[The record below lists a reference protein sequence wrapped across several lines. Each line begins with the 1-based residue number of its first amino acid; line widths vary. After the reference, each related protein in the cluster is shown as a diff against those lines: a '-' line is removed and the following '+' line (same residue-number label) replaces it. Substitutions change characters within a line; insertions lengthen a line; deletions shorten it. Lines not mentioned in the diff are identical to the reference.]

1 METGSV
7 PAVCWRRGGV
17 APWSCAVQL
26 MERNSINR
34 VLVTGRSV
42 NKLLTSLKDVWKMAL
57 ELWRSPRGGDGA
69 LDACGLT
76 SLAQT
81 YAWPAALGS
90 FATSR
95 IPMDAVAASALV
107 VAGYP
112 WHLALTTRDCWDL
125 ACMHSSM
132 ASCVRCNDWPYALE
146 LFDALGTGCLGLRS
160 PNIISYNSLL
170 RSEPTWSSALRVF
183 QEVAEVGLRRS
194 SFTWTS
200 TLASVPWREAMQE
213 TNEPPHI
220 SGFTHVQPWREAVR
234 ALDESFG
241 PPRIPSHL
249 QVKVLAKSFEATCS
263 HAAGAWWIPDPSSPA
278 SRFAQASESGARY
291 VRWAKETWKEM
302 QDVEHCRMVPGV
314 RLYLP
319 SALQHGEL
327 CLEGPNSLQALVQ
340 KFQRLERLVVKGFRG
355 LEPPKSGISFETQ
368 FTKMDAYLAHLRGEL
383 NRSGR
388 CQLLEREVSSLEEVT
403 AAYSNAVAIVNC
415 CGLTAGTLAKDP
427 TMFAARGQT
436 VLVDAPEQT
445 SFFSL
450 QTGDQRPVYVLPQG
464 DGTVAVGGC
473 FLPEPRSPDASASRR
488 VPGREGGWQCPELD
502 QQLAEDILRDAQA
515 WCPAL
520 RGRPV
525 LRQPVD
531 LSGVR
536 PQTTFDRMVAP
547 PEVIHN
553 YGHGDVGV
561 ILSWGSAKEV
571 AEILLAMTQSKL

>member
-1 METGSV
+1 MMEVVVLG
-7 PAVCWRRGGV
+7 GGV
-17 APWSCAVQL
+17 
-26 MERNSINR
+26 I
-34 VLVTGRSV
+34 
-42 NKLLTSLKDVWKMAL
+42 
-57 ELWRSPRGGDGA
+57 
-69 LDACGLT
+69 GLT
-76 SLAQT
+76 T
-81 YAWPAALGS
+81 ALQ
-90 FATSR
+90 
-95 IPMDAVAASALV
+95 
-107 VAGYP
+107 
-112 WHLALTTRDCWDL
+112 
-125 ACMHSSM
+125 
-132 ASCVRCNDWPYALE
+132 
-146 LFDALGTGCLGLRS
+146 
-160 PNIISYNSLL
+160 LL
-170 RSEPTWSSALRVF
+170 R
-183 QEVAEVGLRRS
+183 
-194 SFTWTS
+194 
-200 TLASVPWREAMQE
+200 
-213 TNEPPHI
+213 
-220 SGFTHVQPWREAVR
+220 
-234 ALDESFG
+234 D
-241 PPRIPSHL
+241 PRIPSHL

-340 KFQRLERLVVKGFRG
+340 KFQRLDLAGASGAWPGAPVEVVKGFRG

-445 SFFSL
+445 S
-450 QTGDQRPVYVLPQG
+450 DQRPVYVLPQG

-473 FLPEPRSPDASASRR
+473 CLPEPRSPDASASRR

-502 QQLAEDILRDAQA
+502 QQLAEEILRDAQA

-525 LRQPVD
+525 LRQSV
-531 LSGVR
+531 GWR
-536 PQTTFDRMVAP
+536 PFRDPAARVERD
-547 PEVIHN
+547 PEHPKVIHN